1 MYTNHG
7 KIETPAFVPVIH
19 PVKQTI
25 PSKKIKEIG
34 FDVVITNAYI
44 TKNNYGDEAIEKGIH
59 KIIDYDKSIM
69 TDSGGYQVLEYG
81 DLEGRIGTMYTNHG
95 KIETPAFVPVIHPV
109 KQTIPSKKIKE
120 IGFDVVI
127 TNAYITKNNYGDEAV
142 EKGIH
147 KIIDYDKSIMTDSGG
162 YQVLEYGDLE
172 VLPSDMANFETGI
185 LTDFAIPLDK
195 PTGYGLPIKKAEAY
209 VKHTLTVCKQTL
221 DDSKDNGQIWI
232 GPIQGGEHFDL
243 VAKSTKALIDMGFQ
257 MLALGSPVEFMES
270 YEYRLLAQMI
280 VAAKKQMPES
290 VPLHLF
296 GAGHPLTI
304 PFAIALGCD
313 TFDSAS
319 YMLYAKKLRYITDD
333 GTRYLSDIEIFPCN
347 CEICTKYTPDEFR
360 QLEDTLKINELAI
373 HNLYAIKLEVDKVK
387 QAIHEGRLWEYV
399 IKKARAHPKLFE
411 MIEVMTENYEFL
423 GLGTPKFK
431 ERAIFLFSKEDQYR
445 PEVQSFHKI
454 VRKFKTKKK
463 KLLITKE
470 STTKPGYLSQQ
481 YLSLK
486 KKIKEFNTFQVCQYN
501 PHMGLIPIEISDI
514 FPAAHHESSRI
525 NYEPKEFTEFQKTWE
540 DFFKKNKF
548 SEIYYDKKDEFL
560 KYFVKTLPK
569 EIKKKS
575 FE

>member
-1 MYTNHG
+1 MFE
-7 KIETPAFVPVIH
+7 I
-19 PVKQTI
+19 
-25 PSKKIKEIG
+25 SK
-34 FDVVITNAYI
+34 
-44 TKNNYGDEAIEKGIH
+44 
-59 KIIDYDKSIM
+59 
-69 TDSGGYQVLEYG
+69 TDLA
-81 DLEGRIGTMYTNHG
+81 GRIGTMYTNHG

-142 EKGIH
+142 KKGIH
-147 KIIDYDKSIMTDSGG
+147 NIIDFDKSIMTDSGG

-172 VLPSDMANFETGI
+172 VLPPDMANFETGI

-280 VAAKKQMPES
+280 VSAKKQMPES

-313 TFDSAS
+313 SFDSAS
-319 YMLYAKKLRYITDD
+319 YMLYAKQLRYITDD
-333 GTRYLSDIEIFPCN
+333 GTRYLSDIEKFPCN
-347 CEICTKYTPDEFR
+347 CEICTKYTPDELR
-360 QLEDTLKINELAI
+360 QLENVLKINELAI

-387 QAIHEGRLWEYV
+387 QAIYEGRLWEYV

-411 MIEVMTENYEFL
+411 MIEVMTENSEFL

-454 VRKFKTKKK
+454 VRKFKSKKK

-470 STTKPGYLSQQ
+470 SSTKPGYLSQQ
-481 YLSLK
+481 YVSLK
-486 KKIKEFNTFQVCQYN
+486 KKVKEFDTFQICQYN
-501 PHMGLIPIEISDI
+501 PQLGLIPIEISDI
-514 FPAAHHESSRI
+514 FPAAHHETSRI
-525 NYEPKEFTEFQKTWE
+525 NYDPKEFTEFQKTWE

-548 SEIYYDKKDEFL
+548 LEIHYDKKDEFL
-560 KYFVKTLPK
+560 KYFVKILPK

-575 FE
+575 FG

>member
-1 MYTNHG
+1 LFE
-7 KIETPAFVPVIH
+7 I
-19 PVKQTI
+19 
-25 PSKKIKEIG
+25 SK
-34 FDVVITNAYI
+34 
-44 TKNNYGDEAIEKGIH
+44 
-59 KIIDYDKSIM
+59 
-69 TDSGGYQVLEYG
+69 TDLA
-81 DLEGRIGTMYTNHG
+81 GRIGTMYTNHG

-142 EKGIH
+142 KKGIH
-147 KIIDYDKSIMTDSGG
+147 KIIDFDKSIMTDSGG

-172 VLPSDMANFETGI
+172 VLPPDMANFETGI

-243 VAKSTKALIDMGFQ
+243 VAKSTKALINMGFK

-313 TFDSAS
+313 SFDSAS

-387 QAIHEGRLWEYV
+387 QAFMKEGYGN
-399 IKKARAHPKLFE
+399 
-411 MIEVMTENYEFL
+411 M
-423 GLGTPKFK
+423 
-431 ERAIFLFSKEDQYR
+431 S
-445 PEVQSFHKI
+445 
-454 VRKFKTKKK
+454 
-463 KLLITKE
+463 
-470 STTKPGYLSQQ
+470 
-481 YLSLK
+481 
-486 KKIKEFNTFQVCQYN
+486 
-501 PHMGLIPIEISDI
+501 
-514 FPAAHHESSRI
+514 
-525 NYEPKEFTEFQKTWE
+525 
-540 DFFKKNKF
+540 
-548 SEIYYDKKDEFL
+548 
-560 KYFVKTLPK
+560 
-569 EIKKKS
+569 
-575 FE
+575 

>member
-1 MYTNHG
+1 
-7 KIETPAFVPVIH
+7 
-19 PVKQTI
+19 
-25 PSKKIKEIG
+25 
-34 FDVVITNAYI
+34 
-44 TKNNYGDEAIEKGIH
+44 
-59 KIIDYDKSIM
+59 
-69 TDSGGYQVLEYG
+69 
-81 DLEGRIGTMYTNHG
+81 MYTNHG

-142 EKGIH
+142 KKGIH
-147 KIIDYDKSIMTDSGG
+147 KIINFDKSIMTDSGG

-221 DDSKDNGQIWI
+221 DDSEDNGQIWI

-243 VAKSTKALIDMGFQ
+243 VAKSTKALVDMGFQ

-280 VAAKKQMPES
+280 VSAKKQMPES
-290 VPLHLF
+290 IPLHLF

-319 YMLYAKKLRYITDD
+319 YMLYAKQLRYMTDD
-333 GTRYLSDIEIFPCN
+333 GTRYLSDITVFPCN
-347 CEICTKYTPDEFR
+347 CEICSKYTPDELR
-360 QLEDTLKINELAI
+360 QLEITNKINELAI
-373 HNLYAIKLEVDKVK
+373 HNLHAIKLEVDKVK

-431 ERAIFLFSKEDQYR
+431 EKAIFLYSKEDQYR

-454 VRKFKTKKK
+454 VRKFKSKKK
-463 KLLITKE
+463 KLIIIKE
-470 STTKPGYLSQQ
+470 SNTKPGYLSQE
-481 YLSLK
+481 YKRLK
-486 KKIKEFNTFQVCQYN
+486 KKLKDFEAFQVCQYN
-501 PHMGLIPIEISDI
+501 PHLGLIPIEISDI
-514 FPAAHHESSRI
+514 FPAAHHETSRL
-525 NYEPKEFTEFQKTWE
+525 NFEPKEFPTFEKTWN
-540 DFFKKNKF
+540 DFFENNNF
-548 SEIYYDKKDEFL
+548 SEIKYDKDDQFL

-569 EIKKKS
+569 TIKRKLV
-575 FE
+575 F

>member
-1 MYTNHG
+1 
-7 KIETPAFVPVIH
+7 
-19 PVKQTI
+19 
-25 PSKKIKEIG
+25 
-34 FDVVITNAYI
+34 
-44 TKNNYGDEAIEKGIH
+44 
-59 KIIDYDKSIM
+59 
-69 TDSGGYQVLEYG
+69 
-81 DLEGRIGTMYTNHG
+81 MYTNHG

-142 EKGIH
+142 KKGIH
-147 KIIDYDKSIMTDSGG
+147 KIINFDKSIMTDSGG

-221 DDSKDNGQIWI
+221 DDSEDNGQIWI

-243 VAKSTKALIDMGFQ
+243 VAKSTKALVDMGFQ

-280 VAAKKQMPES
+280 VSAKKQMPES
-290 VPLHLF
+290 IPLHLF

-319 YMLYAKKLRYITDD
+319 YMLYAKQLRYMTDD
-333 GTRYLSDIEIFPCN
+333 GTRYLSDITVFPCN
-347 CEICTKYTPDEFR
+347 CEICSKYTPDELR
-360 QLEDTLKINELAI
+360 QLEITNKINELAI
-373 HNLYAIKLEVDKVK
+373 HNLHAIKLEVDKVK

-431 ERAIFLFSKEDQYR
+431 EKAIFLYSKEDQYR
-445 PEVQSFHKI
+445 PEVQSFHNI
-454 VRKFKTKKK
+454 VRKFKSKKK
-463 KLLITKE
+463 KLIIIKE
-470 STTKPGYLSQQ
+470 SNTKPGYLSQE
-481 YLSLK
+481 YKRLK
-486 KKIKEFNTFQVCQYN
+486 KKLKDFEAFQVCQYN
-501 PHMGLIPIEISDI
+501 PHLGLIPIEISDI
-514 FPAAHHESSRI
+514 FPAAHHETSRI
-525 NYEPKEFTEFQKTWE
+525 NYDPKEFVIFEKTWE
-540 DFFKKNKF
+540 KFFKKNKF
-548 SEIYYDKKDEFL
+548 LEIHYNKEDEFL
-560 KYFVKTLPK
+560 RYFVKTLPK

-575 FE
+575 FG